1 LKEVGRQVLRC
12 QTRRPVAPAQPRAA
26 GQFPTTDA
34 CSRELSFVCFPV
46 SDPPNPPPE
55 PSMEARVGPGPTQK
69 RLQIPFL
76 QSLRRCLPGSGRS
89 GVAASPHAPF
99 IQPVRLIG
107 RILSPP
113 SPDPPP
119 WASAESQGRLCPD
132 PKHNQNNVPTRPSP
146 GKRAWGG
153 RRAPWGVKIHIG
165 GQV

>member
-1 LKEVGRQVLRC
+1 MKEVGRQVLRC

-113 SPDPPP
+113 SPDPPLGP
-119 WASAESQGRLCPD
+119 PLRARVASAPTQNTTKTMFQLALLLESGRGGGAE
-132 PKHNQNNVPTRPSP
+132 RP
-146 GKRAWGG
+146 GA
-153 RRAPWGVKIHIG
+153 
-165 GQV
+165 